1 MQFWSTAAEPAAVK
15 INLNNNGILKEGVW
29 YMSIW
34 VSSLSTS
41 CKEHLSWISIVVT
54 KHLIFSSH
62 NVHGSTKKIS
72 WNSWKLFYLKQ
83 ESTNF
88 MSERHLKIFKDL
100 GKLSQIGIHDAGL
113 HVFWGSKRVTLSRQ
127 VINISTPFCTYAKRS
142 KTTFSKPCQF
152 SLDPQHVGKRD
163 PWKICGWFK

>member
-54 KHLIFSSH
+54 KHLIFLSQCAWFD
-62 NVHGSTKKIS
+62 KKIS

-88 MSERHLKIFKDL
+88 ISERHLKNFKDL